1 MPNRCQTS
9 IIRSAA
15 PTSRSPRRTWPL
27 RAWTTSESARWGQV
41 AACAA
46 NIALASPSFIRPSTA
61 AEASI
66 TINGLLARPRHLR
79 RRHRRRLRGPAAR
92 PAAQGCRRDV
102 RWKRARAWRTRRGT
116 GPPSQRDAPSARRPR
131 QARSAGTRSACRIM
145 LALRLH
151 FARVLITARPTSAQV
166 RVGHEEGIDRHL
178 RPSAD
183 GSDGGP
189 ARGRPSTTDSARRR
203 AGGAPRV
210 AVLICRSQTSNSTA
224 TSRSR

>member
-15 PTSRSPRRTWPL
+15 PTSRSPRSTRPL
-27 RAWTTSESARWGQV
+27 RAWTTSESTRWGQV

-46 NIALASPSFIRPSTA
+46 NIALASPSFIRPSTT

-102 RWKRARAWRTRRGT
+102 RWKRARAWRTRTVT
-116 GPPSQRDAPSARRPR
+116 GPPSQRDAPSAPRPR
-131 QARSAGTRSACRIM
+131 QARSAGTRFACCIM
-145 LALRLH
+145 LARRAH
-151 FARVLITARPTSAQV
+151 FATALITARPQGCGVHVAMTAPPRRSASAMRKASIAISDPAPTVPTEV
-166 RVGHEEGIDRHL
+166 RPVGD
-178 RPSAD
+178 
-183 GSDGGP
+183 
-189 ARGRPSTTDSARRR
+189 RRR
-203 AGGAPRV
+203 QAPRIDER
-210 AVLICRSQTSNSTA
+210 AELFELRC
-224 TSRSR
+224 